1 MDMEALVKAAAEL
14 RRRVQMEVPEVTEI
28 RCDLVITEGKLM
40 LQPTDLRSQLGKVWI
55 YTREPSEMSVI
66 VADCPDE

>member
-1 MDMEALVKAAAEL
+1 MEALVIAAAEL
-14 RRRVQMEVPEVTEI
+14 RRRVREHCSDVTEI
-28 RCDLVITEGKLM
+28 HCNLVITEGKLM
-40 LQPTDLRSQLGKVWI
+40 LQPTELRGQVGKVWI